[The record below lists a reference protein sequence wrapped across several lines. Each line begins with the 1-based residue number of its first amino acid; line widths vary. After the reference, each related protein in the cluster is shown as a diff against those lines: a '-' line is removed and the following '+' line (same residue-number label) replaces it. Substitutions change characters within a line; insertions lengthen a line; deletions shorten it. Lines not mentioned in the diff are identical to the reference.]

1 MRDENSWGQ
10 WGPDDEAGS
19 LNFVTPEIVKKSV
32 GLVETGEIISL
43 AQILGPD
50 AAVAPHRK
58 MPSRFMDRDAGDY
71 ALGARAL
78 GGFKFAEDTVQFA
91 THSGTHV
98 DALSHAWSGDQLY
111 NGHSASHTRST
122 KGAQKCGAE
131 KLRPII
137 TRGVLVDLVEYLG
150 KPLAASFQITPAHLE
165 DYYAAHKL
173 SAQSG
178 DAVLIRTGWGEQG
191 LDQHAYHEDEPGL
204 TLEAAQWLVKHEIS
218 IVGADNYAVETQP
231 SPPET
236 NFPVHLFL
244 LHHNGVPLI
253 ENLVLPELAQRNRK
267 SFLFVMSPL
276 PLVGSTASPVTPL
289 AVL

>member
-10 WGPDDEAGS
+10 WGAEDEAGS
-19 LNFVTPEIVKKSV
+19 LNFVTPEIVKKSI
-32 GLVETGEIISL
+32 GLVETGEIIAL
-43 AQILGPD
+43 AQNLGSD

-58 MPSRFMDRDAGDY
+58 LPSRFMDRDAGDY
-71 ALGARAL
+71 ALGARAP

-98 DALSHAWSGDQLY
+98 DALSHAWSGDHIY

-131 KLRPII
+131 KLKPII
-137 TRGVLVDLVEYLG
+137 TRGILIDLVEFLG
-150 KPLAASFQITPAHLE
+150 EPLEKSFQISQKNLE
-165 DYYAAHKL
+165 DYYASHKL
-173 SAQSG
+173 IAQSG
-178 DAVLIRTGWGEQG
+178 DAILIRTGWAEQG
-191 LDQHAYHEDEPGL
+191 LDRHVYHEVEPGL
-204 TLEAAQWLVKHEIS
+204 TLEAAQWLVKREIS

-236 NFPVHLFL
+236 NFPVHLYL
-244 LHHNGVPLI
+244 IHQNGVPLI
-253 ENLVLPELAQRNRK
+253 ENLVLNELSTRNRK
-267 SFLFVMSPL
+267 TFLFIMSPL